1 MPKILKQTEIAMRFL
16 MATRS
21 VDDCTLKTSYRDFD
35 EIYFYQDIRE
45 NQERKF
51 KTKDYWKSVFNAK
64 DPASNAIE
72 AEKKEVKQ
80 TRAQGGCLGTKSRRK
95 T

>member
-1 MPKILKQTEIAMRFL
+1 

-21 VDDCTLKTSYRDFD
+21 VDDCTLKTLYRDFD

-64 DPASNAIE
+64 DPVSNAIE
-72 AEKKEVKQ
+72 TEKRGQ
-80 TRAQGGCLGTKSRRK
+80 ANKSAGWMPWH
-95 T
+95 